1 MIGLATLNNCVR
13 MPNHVFGLGNDTDY
27 TLSAIFQGNEQ
38 FMTDLASSISPINIE
53 DELKNSYLDYAMS
66 VIVGRALPDVRDGL
80 KPVHRRVL
88 FAMSE
93 LKNDWNKPYKKSARV
108 VGDVIGKYHPHG
120 DSAVYDTIVRM
131 AQPFSLRYTL
141 VDGQGNFGSVDG
153 DSAAAM
159 RYTEIRMDKLAHQLL
174 ADLEKETVDFV
185 PNYDGTEQ
193 IPAVL
198 PTRVPN
204 LLINGSSG
212 IAVGM
217 ATNIPPH
224 NLTEVVKGCLA
235 LIEEPSLSI
244 EQLMEYIPGPDFP
257 TAAIINGRKGIIDAY
272 KTGRGR
278 AIMRA
283 LADVE
288 TEDNGRERIIVTEI
302 PYQVNKARLIEKI
315 AELVK
320 DKKLEGISGLR
331 DESDKDGMRIVIEIK
346 RGEVGEVVLNNLYA
360 QTQMQCSFG
369 INMVALTN
377 GQPKLFNLKEML
389 ECFILHRREVVTR
402 RTVFELRKARER
414 AHILEALAVALANI
428 DPIIA
433 LIKASPTPADA
444 KVKLVEQGW
453 ELGHVQG
460 MLEKA
465 GDDAARPEWL
475 EPQYGIRDGQYFL
488 TEQQAQA
495 ILELRLHRLTGLE
508 HDKIIAEYEE
518 LLEFI
523 AGLLFILRSPE
534 RLMEVIK
541 EELVQILDEYGDA
554 RRTVINANEVDMS
567 LEDLINEEDVVVTL
581 SHLGYAKYQPLTDYQ
596 AQRRGG
602 KGKAATKVKDEDF
615 VEKLLVANTHDTILC
630 FSDFG
635 KMYWLKV
642 YQLPLASRT
651 ARGRPIVNLLPL
663 SDGERITAILPVRE
677 YAADK
682 YIIMATS
689 HGTVKK
695 TALTAYSNPRANGII
710 AVNLKDGDQLIG
722 VDITNGDDEIM
733 LFSNEGKVVRFGEKV
748 RDSETGEVK
757 TDPETGEEV
766 LSLRPM
772 GRTATGVRGIRL
784 EEGQKVVSLI
794 VPKGDGAILTVTENG
809 YGKRTQLSE
818 YPAKSRATKGVVS
831 IKVSERNGAVVG
843 AVQVGLNDE
852 LMLISDKG
860 TLVRTPA
867 SGVSIIGRNTQG
879 VTIIRTAGDEKVV
892 GLQRIDEIQT
902 EEDEVEL
909 DENGLPIVP
918 VIIEGELADEAL
930 EEALDD
936 EEELDEDED
945 ELADD
950 EQDEE

>member
-1 MIGLATLNNCVR
+1 
-13 MPNHVFGLGNDTDY
+13 
-27 TLSAIFQGNEQ
+27 
-38 FMTDLASSISPINIE
+38 MTDLASSISPINIE

-120 DSAVYDTIVRM
+120 DTAVYDTIVRM
-131 AQPFSLRYTL
+131 AQSFSLRYTL

-159 RYTEIRMDKLAHQLL
+159 RYTEIRMQKLAHSLL

-185 PNYDGTEQ
+185 PNYDGTEM

-235 LIEEPSLSI
+235 LIDDPSLSI

-257 TAAIINGRKGIIDAY
+257 TAASINGRKGIIDAY
-272 KTGRGR
+272 NTGRGR
-278 AIMRA
+278 AIMRSKA
-283 LADVE
+283 EIE
-288 TEDNGRERIIVTEI
+288 TEDNGRERIIVHEI

-346 RGEVGEVVLNNLYA
+346 RGEVGEVVLNNLYS

-402 RTVFELRKARER
+402 RTVFELRKARDR
-414 AHILEALAVALANI
+414 AHILEALAIALANI

-433 LIKASPTPADA
+433 LIKASPTPAEA
-444 KVKLVEQGW
+444 KAKLVAQGW
-453 ELGHVQG
+453 VLGNVQG

-475 EPQYGIRDGQYFL
+475 EPQYGIRDGQYYL
-488 TEQQAQA
+488 TEHQAQA

-508 HDKIIAEYEE
+508 HDKILAEYEE
-518 LLEFI
+518 LLVLI
-523 AGLLFILRSPE
+523 AGLLFILRTPS

-541 EELVQILDEYGDA
+541 EELEEILEQYGDE
-554 RRTVINANEVDMS
+554 RRTIINANEIDMS

-581 SHLGYAKYQPLTDYQ
+581 SHLGYAKYQVLSDYQ

-663 SDGERITAILPVRE
+663 SDGEHITAILPVRE
-677 YAADK
+677 YADDK
-682 YIIMATS
+682 FIIMATA

-695 TALTAYSNPRANGII
+695 TALTAYSNPRSNGII

-722 VDITNGDDEIM
+722 VDITDGSNDIM
-733 LFSNEGKVVRFGEKV
+733 LFSNVGKVVRFNEKA

-757 TDPETGEEV
+757 IDAETGEEIIA
-766 LSLRPM
+766 LRPM
-772 GRTATGVRGIRL
+772 GRTATGVRGIKL
-784 EEGQKVVSLI
+784 DAGQKVVSLI
-794 VPKGDGAILTVTENG
+794 VPKVDGAILTITENG
-809 YGKRTQLSE
+809 YGKRTELDE
-818 YPAKSRATKGVVS
+818 YPAKSRGTKGVVS
-831 IKVSERNGAVVG
+831 IKVSERNGEVVG
-843 AVQVGLNDE
+843 AVQVGTFDE
-852 LMLISDKG
+852 IMLISNKG

-867 SGVSIIGRNTQG
+867 EGVSIIGRNTQG
-879 VTIIRTAGDEKVV
+879 VTIIRTAEDEKVV
-892 GLQRIDEIQT
+892 GLQRIEEIQT
-902 EEDEVEL
+902 EELL
-909 DENGLPIVP
+909 DEEGNVIP
-918 VIIEGELADEAL
+918 VSDVIDAEMTDAESTDDVESTDPDDAKTGADEQ
-930 EEALDD
+930 E
-936 EEELDEDED
+936 
-945 ELADD
+945 
-950 EQDEE
+950 